1 MRICVL
7 ASGSKCNSS
16 YLETNNK
23 KILIDLGTSLKYTKE
38 KLYEIGVDIKDIDY
52 VFITHSHG
60 DHTYGLE
67 TFIKKYNAKIL
78 LTEKIYNEIGIDLP
92 NYELL
97 TNKLNIDG
105 LEIDFIRL
113 SHDVDEVLG
122 YIFEEDNRK
131 MVYITDTGYINRKH
145 YDKLKNS
152 NCYVIESNHDVEML
166 MKGRYQ
172 YYTKIR
178 IVGDRGHLSNEKSS
192 EFISEVMGEKT
203 ENIIL
208 IHLSEE
214 NNTKELALKSFS
226 DRIKKTNTSIYIS
239 EQKNRT
245 EVINV

>member
-1 MRICVL
+1 V
-7 ASGSKCNSS
+7 
-16 YLETNNK
+16 
-23 KILIDLGTSLKYTKE
+23 E
-38 KLYEIGVDIKDIDY
+38 K
-52 VFITHSHG
+52 
-60 DHTYGLE
+60 
-67 TFIKKYNAKIL
+67 
-78 LTEKIYNEIGIDLP
+78 
-92 NYELL
+92 
-97 TNKLNIDG
+97 
-105 LEIDFIRL
+105 
-113 SHDVDEVLG
+113 
-122 YIFEEDNRK
+122 
-131 MVYITDTGYINRKH
+131 
-145 YDKLKNS
+145 
-152 NCYVIESNHDVEML
+152 
-166 MKGRYQ
+166 